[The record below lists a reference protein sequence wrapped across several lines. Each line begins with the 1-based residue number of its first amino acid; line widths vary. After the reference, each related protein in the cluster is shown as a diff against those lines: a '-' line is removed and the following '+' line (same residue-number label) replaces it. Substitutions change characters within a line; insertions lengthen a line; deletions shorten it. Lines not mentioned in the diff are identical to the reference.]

1 MADSFQLEIVTPE
14 KLVVKDTAEEM
25 QLPGKNGYLGI
36 LPGHAPLI
44 TELAV
49 GHISYRNGSDTH
61 YLCVAW
67 GFAEVL
73 PDKVTIL
80 AEVAERSDDIDCE
93 RARRAKER
101 AEKRLAS
108 NDPQV
113 DVPRAQNALAR
124 ASTRLDVAVKEGK
137 TVGNSH

>member
-1 MADSFQLEIVTPE
+1 MADTFQLEIVTPE

-49 GHISYRNGSDTH
+49 GHISYRNGRDTH

-80 AEVAERSDDIDCE
+80 AEIAERSDDIDCD

-108 NDPQV
+108 ADANV
-113 DVPRAQNALAR
+113 DVERAQRALDKAN
-124 ASTRLDVAVKEGK
+124 TRLDVAEKAG
-137 TVGNSH
+137 SPSR